1 MMKIP
6 RGEVPDVTMTLAR
19 WADQDFYQPQAGSA
33 LRKITK
39 AMREDDPL
47 TGDMYALVI
56 DGLTP
61 SEVDVINKAAS
72 QQVTEVPGATGLPWS
87 Q

>member
-6 RGEVPDVTMTLAR
+6 RAEVTDITLTIAR

-33 LRKITK
+33 LRKIHK

-47 TGDMYALVI
+47 TGDMYSIVVE
-56 DGLTP
+56 GLTP
-61 SEVDVINKAAS
+61 PEVEVINKAAS

-87 Q
+87 E